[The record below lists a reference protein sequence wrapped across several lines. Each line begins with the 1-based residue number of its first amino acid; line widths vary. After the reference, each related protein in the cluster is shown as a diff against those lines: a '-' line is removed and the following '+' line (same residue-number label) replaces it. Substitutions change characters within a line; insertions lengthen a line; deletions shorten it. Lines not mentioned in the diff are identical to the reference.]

1 MALLILIK
9 YRKCETVRCE
19 KCYQIQIKREYGS
32 EENAKRRGSVH
43 MKKRLISL
51 LLSVAV
57 LTTSVPVS
65 TFADPSAGQE
75 PAVSSEESQERGI
88 DYKKNRRTI
97 RLLRNIRLLS
107 CRERK
112 TSENRGMNS
121 VDGTTTRN

>member
-1 MALLILIK
+1 MALLILLK

-75 PAVSSEESQERGI
+75 PAVSSEKSQERGI
-88 DYKKNRRTI
+88 DYKKTI